1 LFDYP
6 LVKVYIAMENS
17 HCQEANHGTKRA
29 VASIAM
35 SHYQSNNGLS
45 AGELLNK
52 TCVVFG
58 TKA

>member
-1 LFDYP
+1 
-6 LVKVYIAMENS
+6 MENS
-17 HCQEANHGTKRA
+17 RCQEANHGNKRG
-29 VASIAM
+29 VASIVM